1 MKADQ
6 NKVTS
11 LLRDTVLLL
20 CKNGFN
26 YKIHVKVQGLL
37 GITLDNDEV
46 VLVHVNETVAKS
58 DTEPEDATEED
69 GEENTS
75 YEPPAKATPPAR
87 RASKRRHS
95 TLARSADKTTIPP
108 SNKQKSAKQSSDA
121 RFKAVQSTS
130 GSTYMPDAKQLAEPN
145 PANER
150 ITLKL
155 EKFDEAQ
162 HEADLNLNKS
172 FEDDSQDNDNM
183 HYSDSDQVAD
193 EYNSNDMVSSRLK
206 ITLTGRNWHVI
217 IKLQLGVGIYAS
229 IFKFRF
235 QNRIEEPRQ
244 PHNPI
249 N

>member
-26 YKIHVKVQGLL
+26 YKNHVKVQGLL

-95 TLARSADKTTIPP
+95 TLARSGAKTTIPP

-121 RFKAVQSTS
+121 TSVARFKAVSTS
-130 GSTYMPDAKQLAEPN
+130 SSTYAPDAKQVGEPS
-145 PANER
+145 PASER

-172 FEDDSQDNDNM
+172 FEDDSQDNDM
-183 HYSDSDQVAD
+183 QYSDSDQVAD

-217 IKLQLGVGIYAS
+217 IKLQLGVGIYA
-229 IFKFRF
+229 
-235 QNRIEEPRQ
+235 
-244 PHNPI
+244 
-249 N
+249 